1 MGPQPHRLH
10 PATPS
15 RPRPAHRCALRRGRR
30 SLASRGSR
38 RCATA
43 PRAGRLCQR
52 DCSLQVTRVPAR
64 ERGGPRRRTKT
75 WLSGR
80 LPEQPCDGDQ
90 PSHRRAGT
98 SATSDEGCPGLNKAH
113 GGALRGE
120 RRGDL
125 DGTDSLEDG
134 RWSFGRLWRQADSG
148 ESHPTVLLL
157 FSVNQQIE

>member
-15 RPRPAHRCALRRGRR
+15 RPRPAHRCALSCGRG
-30 SLASRGSR
+30 SLASRGSL

-43 PRAGRLCQR
+43 AHASRLCQS
-52 DCSLQVTRVPAR
+52 DCSLRVTRVPAR
-64 ERGGPRRRTKT
+64 ERAGPRRRTKT

-80 LPEQPCDGDQ
+80 LPEQPYDGDL
-90 PSHRRAGT
+90 PSHR
-98 SATSDEGCPGLNKAH
+98 SATSDEWCPGLNKAH
-113 GGALRGE
+113 GGALGGE

-134 RWSFGRLWRQADSG
+134 RWSFGRLSG
-148 ESHPTVLLL
+148 GKRTPGRATRLCYC
-157 FSVNQQIE
+157 FSV